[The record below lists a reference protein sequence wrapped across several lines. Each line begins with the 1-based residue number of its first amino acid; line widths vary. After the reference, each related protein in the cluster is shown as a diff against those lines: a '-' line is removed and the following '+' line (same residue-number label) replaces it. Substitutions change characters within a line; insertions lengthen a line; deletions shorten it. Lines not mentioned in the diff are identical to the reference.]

1 MAKNLERSVL
11 LDFYGSMLSEKQ
23 RRLFTS
29 YYDDDLSLAE
39 IADLEGM
46 TRQGVRDGVKRAEA
60 QLCEM
65 EERLGLARRF
75 DQMQEGLQEAAITLG
90 GSETVLGALSGGWE
104 NSASVY
110 SALYDATEDVRRF
123 ARFELYD
130 ADGTLMYATQTV
142 LGAQTLPV
150 SWGILKE
157 AADRDT
163 MSRFCAGRCG

>member
-60 QLCEM
+60 QLCET

-75 DQMQEGLQEAAITLG
+75 YQMQEGLQEIRHCAEQL
-90 GSETVLGALSGGWE
+90 SEACKETNSQQVLERLLFIVAELE
-104 NSASVY
+104 Q
-110 SALYDATEDVRRF
+110 DETE
-123 ARFELYD
+123 
-130 ADGTLMYATQTV
+130 Q
-142 LGAQTLPV
+142 
-150 SWGILKE
+150 
-157 AADRDT
+157 
-163 MSRFCAGRCG
+163 